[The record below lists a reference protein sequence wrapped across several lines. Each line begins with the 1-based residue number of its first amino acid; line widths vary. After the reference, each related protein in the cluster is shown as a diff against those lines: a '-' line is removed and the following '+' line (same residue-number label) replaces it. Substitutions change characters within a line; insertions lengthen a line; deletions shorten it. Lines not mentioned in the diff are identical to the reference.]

1 MRRFLTA
8 GLVVALALLLSGCI
22 KFDTDIELKSDN
34 TIDGSVIVG
43 ISDEFADLPGFDT
56 SDLLPEAPEAPSAG
70 SIDVEPYAAEGF
82 IGTRLVFTGVPIE
95 EFSTGTADADSLN
108 IVRDGDVFRVSG
120 SFDTTSGLGGEGGAE
135 TPPGETL
142 PEDGLP
148 EDFPSEFPGLEDFD
162 PSALIG
168 AEIRIQVTFPG
179 EVIST
184 NGTVEGK
191 TVTWTPTLGDEEPLE
206 AVGQA
211 TADPLGPVSLPFEAP
226 WAAWFLGV
234 IPMTFLAGGV
244 IAFLIARR
252 SQPAPQQ
259 TEWPS

>member
-1 MRRFLTA
+1 MRRFVTA
-8 GLVVALALLLSGCI
+8 GLALALALLLSGCI

-34 TIDGSVIVG
+34 TLDGSVIVG

-56 SDLLPEAPEAPSAG
+56 SDLLPEAPESPSAG
-70 SIDVEPYAAEGF
+70 SIDVEPYAADGF

-95 EFSTGTADADSLN
+95 EFSAGTSDPDTLT

-120 SFDTTSGLGGEGGAE
+120 SFDTSSGLGAEAGAE
-135 TPPGETL
+135 TPGETL
-142 PEDGLP
+142 SEEEFP

-168 AEIRIQVTFPG
+168 AELRIKVTFPG
-179 EVIST
+179 EVISA
-184 NGTVEGK
+184 NGTIEGN
-191 TVTWTPTLGDEEPLE
+191 TVTWTPNLGEAEPLE

-211 TADPLGPVSLPFEAP
+211 SADSLGPVSLPFEAP

-234 IPMTFLAGGV
+234 IPLTFLIGGV

-252 SQPAPQQ
+252 RQPTPQP
-259 TEWPS
+259 TEWAS